1 MKRVVASLCIC
12 WAAFCGTQSNTAPLV
27 FGMTPQEASIALG
40 VPLVYHSGGSGSEIY
55 LAYGSPGIPGF
66 YPVDS
71 ALALQFR
78 KGQLTDGK
86 RIGACAAR
94 GRSEDRM
101 SARPIALSILDLS
114 PVAAGSS
121 GAVSLRNSLD
131 LARLADGLGFT
142 RYWVAEHHNLP
153 SIASSAPDIM
163 IGQIAAAT
171 ARIRVGSGG
180 VMLPNHAPLMVAER
194 FKVLEALFPGRIDL
208 GIGRAPGTDP
218 VTSYALRRR
227 QDAGGDDDFL
237 ERFQEL
243 LLFESNAFP
252 EGHPFRSVRAMPQD
266 VALPPIWL
274 LGSSGYSAQL
284 AAMVGAGFSFAHH
297 FADHDA
303 VAAMLS
309 YRDRFKPSP
318 ARATPYAILACAAV
332 CADSD
337 AEAERLAATIDLNF
351 VRRSR
356 GEYLPLASPQEAAA
370 YPYSP
375 AERGLIARNRARLF
389 VGAKPTVLERLREM
403 IAATKADEVMVTTMI
418 YDHAARRHSY
428 ELLAEAFGLRAL
440 KDNEVPAAAGP
451 L

>member
-1 MKRVVASLCIC
+1 
-12 WAAFCGTQSNTAPLV
+12 V
-27 FGMTPQEASIALG
+27 FA
-40 VPLVYHSGGSGSEIY
+40 V
-55 LAYGSPGIPGF
+55 
-66 YPVDS
+66 
-71 ALALQFR
+71 
-78 KGQLTDGK
+78 
-86 RIGACAAR
+86 R
-94 GRSEDRM
+94 GRSDAGTDRVI
-101 SARPIALSILDLS
+101 PLSILDLS

-121 GAVSLRNSLD
+121 GAQSLRNSLD
-131 LARLADGLGFT
+131 LARLADGLGYT

-171 ARIRVGSGG
+171 THMRVGSGG

-208 GIGRAPGTDP
+208 GLGRAPGTDP

-237 ERFQEL
+237 QRFQEL
-243 LLFESNAFP
+243 ILFDSGFP
-252 EGHPFRSVRAMPQD
+252 EGHPFRSVRAMPED

-284 AAMVGAGFSFAHH
+284 AAMIGAGYSFAHH
-297 FADHDA
+297 FADHDP
-303 VAAMLS
+303 VEAMLS
-309 YRDRFKPSP
+309 YRDQFKPSA
-318 ARATPYAILACAAV
+318 ARSTPYAILACAAV

-351 VRRSR
+351 VRRRR
-356 GEYLPLASPQEAAA
+356 GEYLPLESPEDAAA

-375 AERGLIARNRARLF
+375 ADRALIARNRARLF
-389 VGAKPTVLERLREM
+389 VGAKATVLERLAPM

-428 ELLAEAFGLRAL
+428 ELLAEAFELRAQ
-440 KDNEVPAAAGP
+440 EPAKN
-451 L
+451 

>member
-1 MKRVVASLCIC
+1 
-12 WAAFCGTQSNTAPLV
+12 V
-27 FGMTPQEASIALG
+27 FA
-40 VPLVYHSGGSGSEIY
+40 V
-55 LAYGSPGIPGF
+55 
-66 YPVDS
+66 
-71 ALALQFR
+71 
-78 KGQLTDGK
+78 
-86 RIGACAAR
+86 R
-94 GRSEDRM
+94 GRSDAGTDRVI
-101 SARPIALSILDLS
+101 PLSILDLS

-121 GAVSLRNSLD
+121 GAQSLRNSLD
-131 LARLADGLGFT
+131 LARLADGLGYT

-171 ARIRVGSGG
+171 THMRVGSGG

-208 GIGRAPGTDP
+208 GLGRAPGTDP

-237 ERFQEL
+237 QRFQEL
-243 LLFESNAFP
+243 ILFDSGFP
-252 EGHPFRSVRAMPQD
+252 EGHPFRSVRAMPED

-284 AAMVGAGFSFAHH
+284 AAMIGAGYSFAHH
-297 FADHDA
+297 FADHDP
-303 VAAMLS
+303 VEAMLS
-309 YRDRFKPSP
+309 YRDQFKPSA
-318 ARATPYAILACAAV
+318 ARSTPYAILACAAV

-351 VRRSR
+351 VRRRR
-356 GEYLPLASPQEAAA
+356 GEYLPLESPEDAAA

-375 AERGLIARNRARLF
+375 ADRALIARNRARLF
-389 VGAKPTVLERLREM
+389 VGAKATVLERLAPM

-428 ELLAEAFGLRAL
+428 ELLAEAFELGAQG
-440 KDNEVPAAAGP
+440 PAKN
-451 L
+451 